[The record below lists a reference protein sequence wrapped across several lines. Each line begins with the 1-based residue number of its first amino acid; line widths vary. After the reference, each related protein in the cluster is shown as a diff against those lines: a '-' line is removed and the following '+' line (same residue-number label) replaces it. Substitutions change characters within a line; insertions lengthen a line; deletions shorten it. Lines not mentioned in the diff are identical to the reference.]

1 MVLQPTPY
9 SILQE
14 SKEAHPLDPTQWRD
28 IFAEIFS
35 GDDLETAKTF
45 VMWAIYHDTGVGNDD
60 LDYWVRCMQ
69 MRNHELSAAGWDTR
83 IGAQIDLM
91 DEISNNGPD
100 YTSSSVTSGSVNK
113 RYDPPEVT
121 VSGSSAED
129 YLADQDKTEFSQ
141 ETKSGLETE
150 TVRAWAEAMPDDLRT
165 WALEFRKLFYWG
177 L

>member
-1 MVLQPTPY
+1 MVMMPTPY

-35 GDDLETAKTF
+35 GDDLETPKTF
-45 VMWAIYHDTGVGNDD
+45 VMWSIYHDTGVGNDD

-69 MRNHELSAAGWDTR
+69 MKNHELFAAGWDYR
-83 IGAQIDLM
+83 ISAQLDLFTKIEN
-91 DEISNNGPD
+91 DGPD
-100 YTSSSVTSGSVNK
+100 YTASKQESESTRKNYEPPSIQISGTG
-113 RYDPPEVT
+113 E
-121 VSGSSAED
+121 

-141 ETKSGLETE
+141 RNENGLETE
-150 TVRAWAEAMPDDLRT
+150 TVKAWAESMPDDLRT

-177 L
+177 M